1 MRVKSVTCLLALSAV
16 FFAAPVFAN
25 TCNKPAASCEGP
37 PTVSKRQTGGPAH
50 TKGVVRVD
58 DSSVGAA
65 QEPKT
70 QSGKPE
76 RESIDPMYRGG

>member
-1 MRVKSVTCLLALSAV
+1 MRVKSVTCLLALSAGLI
-16 FFAAPVFAN
+16 AAPVFAH
-25 TCNKPAASCEGP
+25 TCNQPAASCEGS
-37 PTVSKRQTGGPAH
+37 TKVSERQTGEHAH
-50 TKGVVRVD
+50 TNGVVRVD
-58 DSSVGAA
+58 DSLVGGA